1 MGLLFGFGVAAT
13 FMCGVGFIFTRILRH
28 AGFKAHQEIAYLYC
42 DGESYSCGD
51 ERCTKMTFK
60 DWKSLYLADPEH
72 WRCVKGRSENDEFPV
87 AIPVYVNGNTMR
99 PVKFLN
105 ERSYN
110 KWQRYLMAQ
119 ANKGIDY
126 RNSQNKME
134 LLQQIATANQQR
146 IIEEQE
152 KLNKL
157 QEQLSVGDI

>member
-28 AGFKAHQEIAYLYC
+28 AGFKAHQEINYLYC

-51 ERCTKMTFK
+51 EKCAKMTFK

-87 AIPVYVNGNTMR
+87 AIPVYVNGSTMR

-110 KWQRYLMAQ
+110 KWQKYLTTET
-119 ANKGIDY
+119 NRGTDY
-126 RNSQNKME
+126 QNAHNKME
-134 LLQQIATANQQR
+134 LLQSIAAANQKR
-146 IIEEQE
+146 INDEQE
-152 KLNKL
+152 KLNEL
-157 QEQLSVGDI
+157 QAQLTAGGV